1 MLLFVGCAMRT
12 LTTMNVRAGRSA
24 NRASSRRRNFDLQSG
39 FNRRV
44 FSINTHELL
53 SSCDRQL
60 VTASKLAGNFA
71 KLRQL
76 CR

>member
-1 MLLFVGCAMRT
+1 MLLFVGCAMRALPLST
-12 LTTMNVRAGRSA
+12 PAPDIKA
-24 NRASSRRRNFDLQSG
+24 NRGSSRRRKFDLQSN
-39 FNRRV
+39 FNRGV

-53 SSCDRQL
+53 SSCDMQL
-60 VTASKLAGNFA
+60 ATASKLAGNFA